1 MNARLRL
8 RNLGISAH
16 IDAGKTTLT
25 ERMLFYCG
33 RIHTVRDVRGGDG
46 GATMDSDPIEK
57 DRGITISSA
66 ATRIQ
71 WNEYV
76 INVIDTPGH
85 VDFTVEVERSLR
97 VLDGAVLV
105 LCAVGGVQS
114 QSLTVDRQMRRYGV
128 PRIAVINKMDRIGA
142 NPMRVIA
149 ELQERLGANPIALQ
163 LPLGTERD
171 FDGVIDLVTMQ
182 AVRFRGQF
190 GEVRE
195 VEAIPVELQAVAKDA
210 REQMLESLA
219 MLDDDLMDQMLR
231 GENPS
236 ELTIRRVIRESTMTH
251 RATPVLLAS
260 AYKNKGVQEVL
271 DAAAMYL
278 PSPAEREIA
287 AIDQRTTSGNSQMV
301 RLLADNDRPLVAMAF
316 KTVVEKF
323 GQLTYLRVY
332 QGSLQ
337 RGCTYRNSR
346 TGKKVRVGRLV
357 RMHAAQQEDIEC
369 ALAGDIV
376 GVIGIDC
383 ASGDTFCGN
392 RIRCCT

>member
-190 GEVRE
+190 GEVCE

-251 RATPVLLAS
+251 L
-260 AYKNKGVQEVL
+260 
-271 DAAAMYL
+271 
-278 PSPAEREIA
+278 
-287 AIDQRTTSGNSQMV
+287 
-301 RLLADNDRPLVAMAF
+301 
-316 KTVVEKF
+316 
-323 GQLTYLRVY
+323 
-332 QGSLQ
+332 SLI
-337 RGCTYRNSR
+337 
-346 TGKKVRVGRLV
+346 
-357 RMHAAQQEDIEC
+357 HI
-369 ALAGDIV
+369 
-376 GVIGIDC
+376 
-383 ASGDTFCGN
+383 
-392 RIRCCT
+392 